1 MIDIFISPAEG
12 CGGFVILLDVTDELS
27 GQVGRGSEDP
37 PSNDIALNFG
47 KPDFDLIKPARIGRR
62 VMDPNAWIGVKKLQD
77 IGFMCAQVV
86 DHDVNFSAL
95 RLAGHDLAQ
104 KVDKLGGGL
113 ADDVAGASVQR
124 TIQ

>member
-47 KPDFDLIKPARIGRR
+47 KPDFDLTKPARIGRR

-77 IGFMCAQVV
+77 IGFYVRSSCRPRCEFLCPQ
-86 DHDVNFSAL
+86 
-95 RLAGHDLAQ
+95 AGWPRSGPKSRQTRRWYAERW
-104 KVDKLGGGL
+104 
-113 ADDVAGASVQR
+113 SCR
-124 TIQ
+124 